1 MTRSAR
7 LALLVIGVAALVE
20 GIAVGQP
27 LHPGPWVAQTS
38 GTIAGLRGIHAVD
51 AQVAWASGT
60 GGTILRTTDGGATWQ
75 RCTTPLGADQL
86 DFRGVW
92 AWNADEAIVMSSGPG
107 SASRLY
113 ATHDGGATWRLLL
126 VNGDP
131 DGFYDALVF
140 RSRDEGYVL
149 GDPVGG
155 RFVVLHSTD
164 GGVSWIR
171 ALASGLETG
180 GGANGAF
187 AASNSSLLVAADG
200 TLLFGTG
207 GARVYT
213 GNVDG
218 AFAHVDL
225 PIAKAGEGAGVFAL
239 GSHTEGG
246 ATRWI
251 AVGGDYK
258 QPNLVTGTAAW
269 SEDGRHWRAATAP
282 PHGYRS
288 TVAWD
293 AAGGR
298 WIAAGTNG
306 SDVSSDGGRT
316 WTPLDAGAWNALG
329 LPWVVG
335 PGGRIAKLR

>member
-1 MTRSAR
+1 VTRSAR
-7 LALLVIGVAALVE
+7 LALLVVVFALME
-20 GIAVGQP
+20 GIAMAQPVG
-27 LHPGPWVAQTS
+27 PGPWVAQTS
-38 GTIAGLRGIHAVD
+38 GTTAGLRGIHAVD
-51 AQVAWASGT
+51 AQIAWASGT

-75 RCTTPLGADQL
+75 RCATPLGADQL
-86 DFRGVW
+86 DFRAVW
-92 AWNADEAIVMSSGPG
+92 AWDAGEAIVMSSGPG

-126 VNGDP
+126 INGDP

-140 RSRDEGYVL
+140 RGRNEGYVL

-155 RFVVLHSTD
+155 RFVVLHSVD
-164 GGVSWIR
+164 AGVSWIR
-171 ALASGLETG
+171 AGASGLETG
-180 GGANGAF
+180 GIANGAF
-187 AASNSSLLVAADG
+187 AASNASLQVAADG

-207 GARVYT
+207 GARVYRGT
-213 GNVDG
+213 LDG
-218 AFAHVDL
+218 PFAHVDL
-225 PIAKAGEGAGVFAL
+225 PMAKAGDAAGVFAL
-239 GSHTEGG
+239 GAHTEGA
-246 ATRWI
+246 ATHWI

-258 QPNLVTGTAAW
+258 HPDVATGTAAW
-269 SEDGRHWRAATAP
+269 SEDGRHWTAATAP

-293 AAGGR
+293 AGGQR

-316 WTPLDAGAWNALG
+316 WSRLDAGAWNALG